1 MTVTERF
8 ATSRY
13 YCLMP
18 VYAQLGLTL
27 TDYARWQRLTAPRI
41 SKCAYRLH
49 TAERKIDTKVR
60 NIRQQKCYN
69 DLRKGRRS
77 LVWHEQR
84 ASRLKNF
91 ALVSARKRAARRNYS
106 GFAFQTASFAR
117 NAAVRNITQFANGTR
132 SSAAPV
138 GIKRPSRPGRSCT
151 ARTCRRRPDSGRSIS
166 VARTNAAFLPSS

>member
-18 VYAQLGLTL
+18 VHAQLGLTL
-27 TDYARWQRLTAPRI
+27 TGYARWQRLTAPRI

-49 TAERKIDTKVR
+49 AAERKIDTKVR

-77 LVWHEQR
+77 LAWHKQR
-84 ASRLKNF
+84 ASRFRNF
-91 ALVSARKRAARRNYS
+91 ALVSAPKTPAGRNYF
-106 GFAFQTASFAR
+106 GFGFQTASFAR

-132 SSAAPV
+132 SRPRLPASNVRHRRNRYALYASAADRLV
-138 GIKRPSRPGRSCT
+138 LG
-151 ARTCRRRPDSGRSIS
+151 DLS
-166 VARTNAAFLPSS
+166 VRHG